1 MHYPTSPFLFGD
13 REGEDDVTER
23 KMKSLIKK
31 DKKAKTL
38 AKVGKKAK
46 VKKEEDKEKKTLKNV
61 NNSQLGLDL

>member
-13 REGEDDVTER
+13 REVVDNVTER

-38 AKVGKKAK
+38 
-46 VKKEEDKEKKTLKNV
+46 KNV
-61 NNSQLGLDL
+61 NNPQLKMGI